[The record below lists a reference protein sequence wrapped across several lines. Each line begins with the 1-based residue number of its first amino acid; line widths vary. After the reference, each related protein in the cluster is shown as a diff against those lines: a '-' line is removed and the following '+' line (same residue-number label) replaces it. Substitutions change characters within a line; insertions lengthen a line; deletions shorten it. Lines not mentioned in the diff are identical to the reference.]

1 MEYSS
6 TVTGSN
12 CEMGFRGKFA
22 FSDNETVQKIIADF
36 KSSSC
41 TSCLIDLSGLETID
55 SAGLGMLLLIND
67 AIQEDG
73 NSVELHSATGQVQKM
88 LEISKFSEVI
98 SIRP

>member
-6 TVTGSN
+6 TINGSN
-12 CEMGFRGKFA
+12 CELGFRGKFA
-22 FSDNETVQKIIADF
+22 FSDNETVQKLITEL

-41 TSCLIDLSGLETID
+41 TSCSINLSGLETID

-73 NSVELHSATGQVQKM
+73 KTVELHSATGQVQKM

-98 SIRP
+98 SIRS